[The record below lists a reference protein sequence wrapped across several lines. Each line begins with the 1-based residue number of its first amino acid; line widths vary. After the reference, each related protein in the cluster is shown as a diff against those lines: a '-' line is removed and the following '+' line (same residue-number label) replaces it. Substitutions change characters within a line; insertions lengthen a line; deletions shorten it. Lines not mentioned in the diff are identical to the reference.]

1 MQAPSAIPAARLRS
15 RALATYFVSVALTSI
30 AYIAIFTVASLA
42 APEITGFAGSSGWPS
57 AFAIAG
63 TAFAAAYLSS
73 VMARRDRRAGIVLGI
88 GVAAVGGGLAVVS
101 VVVGSLPLL
110 LVASVAIGFANAAM
124 NLTRYAAAD
133 LYPPAERG
141 GALGIVVWGSTFG
154 AVLGPNLVAP
164 AGSLAPSIGLAP
176 FAGGFALALVFLLAA
191 LAVSAIG
198 PRAPALPGASPAT
211 SGEAR
216 VSARRLFLDLLGT
229 PRGRMA
235 VAALM
240 SGQLVMVLIMT
251 MTPYHLHEHGQGLE
265 TVGFVISAHVLGMF
279 AFSPLSGRLA
289 DRFGAEPMVAAGFA
303 VLALAG
309 LLSAATPATGG
320 SLLAIPLFLLGLGWN
335 LNFVSGSALLASE
348 ATAGGGARLQGASD
362 AVIWTAAAVASL
374 SSGLVVAATGFAVL
388 SLVGAGL
395 AVVLAI
401 AIAVDSR
408 TSPPVPA

>member
-1 MQAPSAIPAARLRS
+1 MQAPSATPVARLRS
-15 RALATYFVSVALTSI
+15 RALATYFVAVALTSI
-30 AYIAIFTVASLA
+30 AYIATFTVASLA
-42 APEITGFAGSSGWPS
+42 APEITGYAGSSGWPS
-57 AFAIAG
+57 ATAIGG
-63 TAFAAAYLSS
+63 TAVAAALLSS

-88 GVAAVGGGLAVVS
+88 GVAVVGGGLAILAVVLA
-101 VVVGSLPLL
+101 SLPLL
-110 LVASVAIGFANAAM
+110 LIAAAAVGFGNAAM

-133 LYPPAERG
+133 LYPAAQRA

-176 FAGGFALALVFLLAA
+176 LAGGFALALVFLLAA
-191 LAVSAIG
+191 LAVSAAG
-198 PRAPALPGASPAT
+198 PRAPASPGAPLAASRV
-211 SGEAR
+211 AR
-216 VSARRLFLDLLGT
+216 VSARRLFLDLIAT

-235 VAALM
+235 VAALI

-251 MTPYHLHEHGQGLE
+251 MTPYHLHEHGQGLG
-265 TVGFVISAHVLGMF
+265 TVGFVISAHAFGMF

-289 DRFGAEPMVAAGFA
+289 DRFGAEPMVTAGFV

-320 SLLAIPLFLLGLGWN
+320 SLLAIPLFLLGIGWN

-362 AVIWTAAAVASL
+362 AVIWTAAAVASI
-374 SSGLVVAATGFAVL
+374 SSGFVVAIAGFATL
-388 SLVGAGL
+388 SLVGTAL
-395 AVVLAI
+395 AVVLAV
-401 AIAVDSR
+401 AIALDAR
-408 TSPPVPA
+408 TSRPMPA